1 MRNRPMIVMMSVA
14 LLLVWA
20 MACRLGTP
28 TPSPEPTP
36 AAANT
41 PLPTI
46 TPLPEASP
54 TSPPA
59 PTSSGAYITDVAQ
72 VTEVLFFESD
82 AGMPL
87 VEEREYAT
95 RFPRSAA
102 RYIHY
107 ELNPEY
113 PAPEDRIEFVIQSL
127 WYDPDGEIFGEDSMD
142 GYIDSDWTDSAHA
155 SGRGWDQPGEWDMGE
170 YTVELSVGGTLLASG
185 SFEITGVP
193 SASGSLGGDQ

>member
-1 MRNRPMIVMMSVA
+1 MILMMSVA

-54 TSPPA
+54 TSPPSPA
-59 PTSSGAYITDVAQ
+59 SLDAYIIDVAQ
-72 VTEVLFFESD
+72 VTEVLFFESG
-82 AGMPL
+82 AGMPP

-95 RFPRSAA
+95 GFPRSTA
-102 RYIHY
+102 RYINY
-107 ELNPEY
+107 ELNLEY
-113 PAPEDRIEFVIQSL
+113 PAPQRRIEFVIQAV
-127 WYDPDGEIFGEDSMD
+127 WYDPDGEIFAEGSMD
-142 GYIDSDWTDSAHA
+142 GYIESDWTSSHHA
-155 SGRGWDQPGEWDMGE
+155 SGQGWEEPGKWPVGE
-170 YTVELSVGGTLLASG
+170 HTVELSVGGVLLATG

-193 SASGSLGGDQ
+193 SASGSLGGDP